1 MSRQEIE
8 AIWKE
13 YNEMYGLD
21 MEMPEELVDWTNNFD
36 EADFQHRLAMG
47 DTFDGAMQHT
57 MNF

>member
-13 YNEMYGLD
+13 INEQNGLD
-21 MEMPEELVDWTNNFD
+21 MEMPEELVDWVNNFD
-36 EADFQHRLAMG
+36 EADFQYRLAMG
-47 DTFDGAMQHT
+47 DTLDAAMQHT